1 MQNDKKCTIIL
12 KLIEIREFK
21 MKKTFLFTLLSVT
34 AMSLNANAATIFEAM
49 GSAYT
54 NNPTLQ
60 AQRAYVRAVD
70 ENVAIAKSGFRPT
83 LALQGSY
90 SDAHINTD
98 APNVQDGYDESIA
111 AVVTQPIFN
120 GFSTRNSVKAADH
133 TVKAEQS
140 NLSNVEQ
147 EILLEASTAYLN
159 VLRDEAILNLQ
170 TNNEKLLKKRM
181 EETKERFNVG
191 EVTRTD
197 VAQSEARYS
206 QARSDRIAAEGN
218 LAASKAVYVQVI
230 GQQPDKLEEPFGIAE
245 LFPKSIEDAIN
256 YARNNNYALKA
267 AKSNL
272 NAQVY
277 NVAANTGALLPQVD
291 FSATASRGQEQYYG
305 MQDPETNSFK
315 WGVNMTVPLYD
326 AGSDR
331 AKIRQSKYQKWQAQE
346 AVLEAER
353 AMISSV
359 SSNWEYMVSNLARI
373 SSVKDQIRAYEIAL
387 DGVQQEEALGN
398 RTVLD
403 VLDAYQALLNSNVQ
417 EVEARR
423 DYYVSGMQLLLSMG
437 KLTAKDL
444 KLAVNLYNAEKYS
457 DETSGKW
464 LSISVDK

>member
-1 MQNDKKCTIIL
+1 
-12 KLIEIREFK
+12 
-21 MKKTFLFTLLSVT
+21 MKKTFLCSLLLAT
-34 AMSLNANAATIFEAM
+34 AIAGNANAQSIFEAL
-49 GSAYT
+49 SQAYET
-54 NNPTLQ
+54 NPTLQ
-60 AQRAYVRAVD
+60 AQRAYLRAID
-70 ENVAIAKSGFRPT
+70 ENVAIAKSGYRPT
-83 LALQGSY
+83 VSLNGTYADNNTDVKNSVGNPDGDQYSY
-90 SDAHINTD
+90 SARI
-98 APNVQDGYDESIA
+98 S
-111 AVVTQPIFN
+111 QPLFN
-120 GFSTRNSVKAADH
+120 GLQTMNSVKSADSM
-133 TVKAEQS
+133 VLSEQN
-140 NLSNVEQ
+140 NLYNVEQ
-147 EILLEASTAYLN
+147 TVFIDASTAYLDVVQN
-159 VLRDEAILNLQ
+159 KAIVDLQ
-170 TNNEKLLKKRM
+170 KNNEKLLKKRM

>member
-1 MQNDKKCTIIL
+1 
-12 KLIEIREFK
+12 
-21 MKKTFLFTLLSVT
+21 MKKTFLLTLLTIT
-34 AMSLNANAATIFEAM
+34 ALASPAGAVTIFEAM

-60 AQRAYVRAVD
+60 AQRAYLRAVD

-83 LALQGSY
+83 ISLEGSY
-90 SDAHINTD
+90 SDSHVHNDVYPVTT
-98 APNVQDGYDESIA
+98 DGYDESVS
-111 AVVTQPIFN
+111 AVISQPIFN
-120 GFSTRNSVKAADH
+120 GFSTWNSVKAADS

-140 NLSNVEQ
+140 NLYNVEQ
-147 EILLEASTAYLN
+147 QVLLEASTAYLN
-159 VLRDEAILNLQ
+159 VLRDESIVELQ
-170 TNNEKLLKKRM
+170 VNNEKLLKKRM

-197 VAQSEARYS
+197 VSQAEARYS

-218 LAASKAVYVQVI
+218 LAASKAVYIQVI
-230 GQQPDKLEEPFGIAE
+230 GSEPNNLEEPVGIAE
-245 LFPKSIEDAIN
+245 MFPKSIEEAIS
-256 YARNNNYALKA
+256 YAREHNYALKA
-267 AKSNL
+267 AKSSL

-277 NVAANTGALLPQVD
+277 TVSANTGALLPQVN
-291 FSATASRGQEQYYG
+291 FEASAVRGQTRDLET
-305 MQDPETNSFK
+305 QDPETNSFT

-326 AGSDR
+326 AGENR
-331 AKIRQSKYQKWQAQE
+331 ARIRQSKYQKWQAQE

-353 AMISSV
+353 EMMSSV
-359 SSNWEYMVSNLARI
+359 SSNWEYMVSNQAKI
-373 SSVKDQIRAYEIAL
+373 ASVKDQIKAYAIAL

-403 VLDAYQALLNSNVQ
+403 VLDAYQYLLNSNVE

-444 KLAVNLYNAEKYS
+444 NLSVNLYDAEKYS
-457 DETSGKW
+457 EETRGKW
-464 LSISVDK
+464 LSLSVDK

>member
-1 MQNDKKCTIIL
+1 
-12 KLIEIREFK
+12 
-21 MKKTFLFTLLSVT
+21 MKKTFLLTLLTT
-34 AMSLNANAATIFEAM
+34 AALAANANAATIFEAM

-60 AQRAYVRAVD
+60 AQRAYLRAVD

-83 LALQGSY
+83 LALEGKY
-90 SDAHINTD
+90 SDSHIHNEKQPVT
-98 APNVQDGYDESIA
+98 PDGYDESVS
-111 AVVTQPIFN
+111 AVVSQPIFN
-120 GFSTRNSVKAADH
+120 GFSTWNTVKAADN

-140 NLSNVEQ
+140 NLYNVEQ
-147 EILLEASTAYLN
+147 QILLEASTAYLN
-159 VLRDEAILNLQ
+159 VVRDESIVKLQ
-170 TNNEKLLKKRM
+170 VNNEKLLKKRM

-197 VAQSEARYS
+197 VAQAEARYS

-218 LAASKAVYVQVI
+218 LAASKAIYVQVI
-230 GQQPDKLEEPFGIAE
+230 GQEPDKLEEPVGIAE
-245 LFPKSIEDAIN
+245 MFPKSMEEAIS
-256 YARNNNYALKA
+256 YARENNYGLKA

-272 NAQVY
+272 NASIYTVS
-277 NVAANTGALLPQVD
+277 ANKGALLPQINFEAAAV
-291 FSATASRGQEQYYG
+291 RGQTRDYDG
-305 MQDPETNSFK
+305 KDPETNSFT
-315 WGVNMTVPLYD
+315 WGVNMTVPLYT
-326 AGSDR
+326 AGADH

-353 AMISSV
+353 EMISSV
-359 SSNWEYMVSNLARI
+359 ASNWEYMVSNQAKI
-373 SSVKDQIRAYEIAL
+373 ASVKDQIRAYEIAL

-403 VLDAYQALLNSNVQ
+403 VLDAYQYLLNSNVE

-444 KLAVNLYNAEKYS
+444 KLSVNLYDAEQHS
-457 DETSGKW
+457 EDTRGRW
-464 LSISVDK
+464 LSLSVDK

>member
-1 MQNDKKCTIIL
+1 
-12 KLIEIREFK
+12 
-21 MKKTFLFTLLSVT
+21 MKKTFLLTLLTIT
-34 AMSLNANAATIFEAM
+34 ALASPAGAVTIFEAM

-60 AQRAYVRAVD
+60 AQRAYLRAVD

-83 LALQGSY
+83 ISLEGSY
-90 SDAHINTD
+90 SDSHVHNDVYPVTT
-98 APNVQDGYDESIA
+98 DGYDESVS
-111 AVVTQPIFN
+111 AVISQPIFN
-120 GFSTRNSVKAADH
+120 GFSTWNSVKAADS

-140 NLSNVEQ
+140 NLYNVEQ
-147 EILLEASTAYLN
+147 QILLEASTAYLN
-159 VLRDEAILNLQ
+159 VVRDESIVELQ
-170 TNNEKLLKKRM
+170 VNNEKLLKKRM

-197 VAQSEARYS
+197 VSQAEARYS

-218 LAASKAVYVQVI
+218 LAASKAVYIQVI
-230 GQQPDKLEEPFGIAE
+230 GAEPNNLEEPVGIAE
-245 LFPKSIEDAIN
+245 MFPKSIEEAIS
-256 YARNNNYALKA
+256 YAREHNYALKA
-267 AKSNL
+267 AKSSL

-277 NVAANTGALLPQVD
+277 TVSANTGALLPQVN
-291 FSATASRGQEQYYG
+291 FEASAVRGQTRDLET
-305 MQDPETNSFK
+305 QDPETNSFT

-326 AGSDR
+326 AGENR
-331 AKIRQSKYQKWQAQE
+331 ARIRQSKYQKWQAQE

-353 AMISSV
+353 EMMSSV
-359 SSNWEYMVSNLARI
+359 SSNWEYMVSNQAKI
-373 SSVKDQIRAYEIAL
+373 ASVKDQIKAYAIAL

-403 VLDAYQALLNSNVQ
+403 VLDAYQYLLNSNVE

-444 KLAVNLYNAEKYS
+444 NLSVNLYDAEKYS
-457 DETSGKW
+457 EETRGKW
-464 LSISVDK
+464 LSLSVDK

>member
-1 MQNDKKCTIIL
+1 
-12 KLIEIREFK
+12 
-21 MKKTFLFTLLSVT
+21 MKKSFLLTLLTIT
-34 AMSLNANAATIFEAM
+34 ALASPAGAVTIFEAM

-60 AQRAYVRAVD
+60 AQRAYLRAVD

-83 LALQGSY
+83 ISLEGSY
-90 SDAHINTD
+90 SDSHVHNDVYPVTT
-98 APNVQDGYDESIA
+98 DGYDESVS
-111 AVVTQPIFN
+111 AVISQPIFN
-120 GFSTRNSVKAADH
+120 GFSTWNSVKAADS

-140 NLSNVEQ
+140 NLYNVEQ
-147 EILLEASTAYLN
+147 QVLLEASTAYLN
-159 VLRDEAILNLQ
+159 VLRDESIVELQ
-170 TNNEKLLKKRM
+170 VNNEKLLKKRM

-197 VAQSEARYS
+197 VSQAEARYS

-218 LAASKAVYVQVI
+218 LAASKAVYIQVI
-230 GQQPDKLEEPFGIAE
+230 GAEPNNLEEPVGIAE
-245 LFPKSIEDAIN
+245 MFPKSIEEAIS
-256 YARNNNYALKA
+256 YAREHNYALKA
-267 AKSNL
+267 AKSSL

-277 NVAANTGALLPQVD
+277 TVSANTGALLPQVN
-291 FSATASRGQEQYYG
+291 FEASAVRGQTRDLET
-305 MQDPETNSFK
+305 QDPETNSFI

-326 AGSDR
+326 AGENR
-331 AKIRQSKYQKWQAQE
+331 ARIRQSKYQKWQAQE

-353 AMISSV
+353 EMMSSV
-359 SSNWEYMVSNLARI
+359 SSNWEYMVSNQAKI
-373 SSVKDQIRAYEIAL
+373 ASVKDQIKAYAIAL

-403 VLDAYQALLNSNVQ
+403 VLDAYQYLLNSNVE

-444 KLAVNLYNAEKYS
+444 NLSVNLYDAEKYS
-457 DETSGKW
+457 KETRGKW
-464 LSISVDK
+464 LSLSVDK

>member
-1 MQNDKKCTIIL
+1 
-12 KLIEIREFK
+12 
-21 MKKTFLFTLLSVT
+21 MKKTFLLTLLTIT
-34 AMSLNANAATIFEAM
+34 ALASPAGAVTIFEAM

-60 AQRAYVRAVD
+60 AQRAYLRAVD

-83 LALQGSY
+83 IALEGSY
-90 SDAHINTD
+90 SDSHVHNDVYPVTT
-98 APNVQDGYDESIA
+98 DGYDESVS
-111 AVVTQPIFN
+111 AVISQPIFN
-120 GFSTRNSVKAADH
+120 GFSTWNSVKAADS

-140 NLSNVEQ
+140 NLYNVEQ
-147 EILLEASTAYLN
+147 QILLEASTAYLN
-159 VLRDEAILNLQ
+159 VVRDESIVELQ
-170 TNNEKLLKKRM
+170 VNNEKLLKKRM

-197 VAQSEARYS
+197 VSQAEARYS

-218 LAASKAVYVQVI
+218 LAASKAVYIQVI
-230 GQQPDKLEEPFGIAE
+230 GSEPNNLEEPVGIAE
-245 LFPKSIEDAIN
+245 MFPKSIEEAIS
-256 YARNNNYALKA
+256 YAREHNYALKA
-267 AKSNL
+267 AKSSL

-277 NVAANTGALLPQVD
+277 TVSANTGALLPQVN
-291 FSATASRGQEQYYG
+291 FEASAVRGQTRDLET
-305 MQDPETNSFK
+305 QDPETNSFT

-326 AGSDR
+326 AGENR
-331 AKIRQSKYQKWQAQE
+331 ARIRQSKYQKWQAQE

-353 AMISSV
+353 EMMSSV
-359 SSNWEYMVSNLARI
+359 SSNWEYMVSNQAKI
-373 SSVKDQIRAYEIAL
+373 ASVKDQIKAYAIAL

-403 VLDAYQALLNSNVQ
+403 VLDAYQYLLNSNVE

-444 KLAVNLYNAEKYS
+444 NLSVNLYDAEKYS
-457 DETSGKW
+457 EETRGKW
-464 LSISVDK
+464 LSLSVDK